1 MAPWLQSVRA
11 VAAGSVVS
19 PAGGWL
25 ARRCGRRVMGGMAL
39 AGVRL
44 GFGVVMD
51 PPSKHLIAATEPEG
65 KEAPTPGDPPT
76 PV

>member
-1 MAPWLQSVRA
+1 MAPWLQSVLA
-11 VAAGSVVS
+11 VAAVIVVA
-19 PAGGWL
+19 PAVVWL
-25 ARRCGRRVMGGMAL
+25 ARRLGGRVKGGIAL
-39 AGVRL
+39 AGVLL

-51 PPSKHLIAATEPEG
+51 PPSKHLIEATEPEG